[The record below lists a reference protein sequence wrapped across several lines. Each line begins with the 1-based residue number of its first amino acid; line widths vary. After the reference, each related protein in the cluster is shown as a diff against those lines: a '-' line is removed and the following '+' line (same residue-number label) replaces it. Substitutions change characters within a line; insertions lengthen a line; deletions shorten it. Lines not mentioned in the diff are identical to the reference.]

1 MCDQELLLAVDVEA
15 PYYVVELLFTYSS
28 LFQVVPAVDGV
39 MASTKPQKII
49 FNTPD
54 CYEATKDADFCAKQ
68 DVKYCGAP
76 RDLRVLN
83 VTEFLKTQL
92 VSPYF
97 EWLSPIQINADYKL
111 LLYSVTINWANGTK
125 VQGDTVKHETNKTKH
140 SWIADQ
146 TGFEDWEIQE
156 GALYVFKVTPMVY
169 SPNFGTNEGVTGE
182 LKFWANI
189 TDVVTAAPTTTDAP
203 IYITNPPSRTGLVI
217 NLVIVFCLIVVAIL
231 IFAIIAKRKGLFE
244 MDTGEEVFYRIDRA
258 KTNIYTEPLMRVDPV
273 LKPKEVNHD
282 KITLQQ
288 ELGKGQFGIVYKGL
302 VYGISGDEEYVEA
315 AVKTTKDGAFD
326 DVKEDL
332 LEEMKLMIQLG
343 SHPNLMTL
351 LACCTQREPYYLI
364 TEFMEYGD
372 LLNFLRRC
380 REKEN
385 GEKDNIYNVGEME
398 QLGIAHQIAKG
409 MAYVQE
415 ERYYHGDLAARN
427 VLVGRGLTIKISDF
441 GLADDIYSRGY
452 KRREQEQKIPIKW
465 CSIEA
470 ILNGICSSEGDVW
483 SYGVVLYEIFTL
495 GGTPY
500 PGIAGRFLVAQL
512 REGYRMDQPEGCPDE
527 IYKIM
532 LQCWEEVAESR
543 PRFNDISQ
551 SVDAMLVERSDYLC
565 FDMEGE
571 CEDNA
576 EDGSSRPLSVPNI
589 YVRAPGNLETS
600 ENFAPII
607 EEDNEIGLEELQEII
622 HSENKADI
630 KRDANDNV

>member
-1 MCDQELLLAVDVEA
+1 
-15 PYYVVELLFTYSS
+15 
-28 LFQVVPAVDGV
+28 
-39 MASTKPQKII
+39 
-49 FNTPD
+49 
-54 CYEATKDADFCAKQ
+54 
-68 DVKYCGAP
+68 
-76 RDLRVLN
+76 
-83 VTEFLKTQL
+83 
-92 VSPYF
+92 
-97 EWLSPIQINADYKL
+97 
-111 LLYSVTINWANGTK
+111 
-125 VQGDTVKHETNKTKH
+125 KTKH

-189 TDVVTAAPTTTDAP
+189 TDVG
-203 IYITNPPSRTGLVI
+203 NS
-217 NLVIVFCLIVVAIL
+217 
-231 IFAIIAKRKGLFE
+231 
-244 MDTGEEVFYRIDRA
+244 
-258 KTNIYTEPLMRVDPV
+258 
-273 LKPKEVNHD
+273 
-282 KITLQQ
+282 
-288 ELGKGQFGIVYKGL
+288 
-302 VYGISGDEEYVEA
+302 
-315 AVKTTKDGAFD
+315 
-326 DVKEDL
+326 
-332 LEEMKLMIQLG
+332 
-343 SHPNLMTL
+343 
-351 LACCTQREPYYLI
+351 
-364 TEFMEYGD
+364 
-372 LLNFLRRC
+372 
-380 REKEN
+380 KEN

-589 YVRAPGNLETS
+589 YVRAPGNMETS